1 MLCAGALFM
10 SLCQFLRDSCRLG
23 DHTSIMYPAGEGA
36 QAGAISGE
44 IKEVI
49 HPFYTHPQAGEDC
62 AYRLWPW
69 PENREKRGGREGE
82 RTGELRAKRVIA
94 QLQGMELSNHPSRAL
109 SHSSHHSWRFHKGQF
124 VHQRIPRRL
133 EASASWD
140 GGRLR
145 WGCWVEQNSS
155 HLTTGSILW
164 LQLAMVFATLKRS
177 EVRLA
182 GGAPPGRPE

>member
-1 MLCAGALFM
+1 MHSPVLKAAEESMLCAWALFM

-49 HPFYTHPQAGEDC
+49 HPFYTHPQAREDC

-69 PENREKRGGREGE
+69 PESREKRGRREGE
-82 RTGELRAKRVIA
+82 RTGELRAKGVIA
-94 QLQGMELSNHPSRAL
+94 WLQGMDLLNHPSRAL
-109 SHSSHHSWRFHKGQF
+109 SHSSHHSWHFHKGQF

-133 EASASWD
+133 EATASWD
-140 GGRLR
+140 GGPCDGAVGWSR
-145 WGCWVEQNSS
+145 
-155 HLTTGSILW
+155 ILP
-164 LQLAMVFATLKRS
+164 TS
-177 EVRLA
+177 PP
-182 GGAPPGRPE
+182 APSFGFS